1 MSTEGEE
8 GIGFA
13 DFIIS
18 LARTAAVH
26 FGDIEDPGLGEKQEP
41 NLPAA
46 FQMIE
51 LIAMLQ
57 EKTRGNLTPTE
68 SQLVDHLLYDLRMRY
83 VEAQQSGGRRIIEP

>member
-1 MSTEGEE
+1 VTADQEP

-26 FGDIEDPGLGEKQEP
+26 FGDIEDPSLGKLQEP

-46 FQMIE
+46 HQMID

-57 EKTRGNLTPTE
+57 EKTRGNLTAPE
-68 SQLVDHLLYDLRMRY
+68 EKLVEDLLYELRMRF
-83 VEAQQSGGRRIIEP
+83 VQAQQGGRRIVEP

>member
-1 MSTEGEE
+1 MTTDQDP

-26 FGDIEDPGLGEKQEP
+26 FGDLEDPTSGERQEP
-41 NLPAA
+41 DLIAA
-46 FQMIE
+46 HHMIE

-57 EKTRGNLTPTE
+57 DKTRGNLTQPE
-68 SQLVDHLLYDLRMRY
+68 AKLMDDLLYELRLRY
-83 VEAQQSGGRRIIEP
+83 VEAQQGGRRIIEP